1 VELEPSKR
9 VVLIPGAA
17 GAASF
22 WEPIIERLSASWHV
36 QAVDLP
42 GLGFVPA
49 SPDVRSYDDLVDY
62 VARAI
67 AAPAA
72 VAAQSMGSYVA
83 LQLALR
89 YPHLVTHLVL
99 VAATGGIDV
108 GVHGASD
115 WRQEYASTFPHA
127 QKWARALVPDLSH
140 RLNDITI
147 PVLLIW
153 PTHDTL
159 SPLSVAHALASMIPR
174 ASLVT
179 FPSNDH
185 CVVHRFADESASAI
199 CSFVLRTPS
208 TALYTW
214 ERV

>member
-83 LQLALR
+83 LQLAL
-89 YPHLVTHLVL
+89 
-99 VAATGGIDV
+99 
-108 GVHGASD
+108 
-115 WRQEYASTFPHA
+115 
-127 QKWARALVPDLSH
+127 
-140 RLNDITI
+140 
-147 PVLLIW
+147 
-153 PTHDTL
+153 
-159 SPLSVAHALASMIPR
+159 
-174 ASLVT
+174 
-179 FPSNDH
+179 
-185 CVVHRFADESASAI
+185 
-199 CSFVLRTPS
+199 
-208 TALYTW
+208 
-214 ERV
+214 

>member
-1 VELEPSKR
+1 MSRDLDETVRR
-9 VVLIPGAA
+9 VVLLPGAA

-36 QAVDLP
+36 QAIDLP

-49 SPDVRSYDDLVDY
+49 SPDVRSYDDLVDH

-67 AAPAA
+67 AAPTA
-72 VAAQSMGSYVA
+72 VVVAQSMGTYVA

-108 GVHGASD
+108 GIHGAKD
-115 WRQEYASTFPHA
+115 WRQEYASAFPHA
-127 QKWARALVPDLSH
+127 QDWALASVPDLSD
-140 RLNDITI
+140 RLSDITI

-159 SPLSVAHALASMIPR
+159 SPLPVAQALASKIPF

-185 CVVHRFADESASAI
+185 WIVHRFSDESASAI
-199 CSFVLRTPS
+199 RSFVL
-208 TALYTW
+208 
-214 ERV
+214 

>member
-1 VELEPSKR
+1 MGSKLPIL
-9 VVLIPGAA
+9 VVLVPGAA

-22 WEPIIERLSASWHV
+22 WEPIIERLPASWHV
-36 QAVDLP
+36 QAIDLP

-49 SPDVRSYDDLVDY
+49 SPDVGSYDDLVEY

-72 VAAQSMGSYVA
+72 VVAQSMGTYVA

-99 VAATGGIDV
+99 AAATGGIDV
-108 GVHGASD
+108 SVYGASN
-115 WRQEYASTFPHA
+115 WRQEYASAFPQA
-127 QKWARALVPDLSH
+127 QEWARTRLPDLSD
-140 RLNDITI
+140 RLNAITI

-153 PTHDTL
+153 PTHDIL
-159 SPLSVAHALASMIPR
+159 SPLPVAHALASKMAR
-174 ASLVT
+174 TSLVT

-185 CVVHRFADESASAI
+185 WVVHRFADESASAI
-199 CSFVLRTPS
+199 RSFVL
-208 TALYTW
+208 
-214 ERV
+214 

>member
-1 VELEPSKR
+1 MSRDLDETVRR
-9 VVLIPGAA
+9 VVLLPGAA

-22 WEPIIERLSASWHV
+22 WEPIIERLPASWNV
-36 QAVDLP
+36 QAIDLP

-49 SPDVRSYDDLVDY
+49 APDVRSYDDLVNH

-67 AAPAA
+67 AAPT
-72 VAAQSMGSYVA
+72 VVVAQSMGTYVA

-89 YPHLVTHLVL
+89 YAHLLTHLVL
-99 VAATGGIDV
+99 VAGTGGIDV
-108 GVHGASD
+108 GVHRARD

-127 QKWARALVPDLSH
+127 PDWARAPVPDLSD
-140 RLNDITI
+140 RLSDITI

-159 SPLSVAHALASMIPR
+159 SPLPVAQALASKIPL

-179 FPSNDH
+179 FPSNDDW
-185 CVVHRFADESASAI
+185 VVHRFSDESASAI
-199 CSFVLRTPS
+199 RSFVL
-208 TALYTW
+208 
-214 ERV
+214 

>member
-1 VELEPSKR
+1 MSRDLDETVRR
-9 VVLIPGAA
+9 VVLLPGAA
-17 GAASF
+17 GVASF
-22 WEPIIERLSASWHV
+22 WEPIIERLPASWDV
-36 QAVDLP
+36 QAIDLP

-49 SPDVRSYDDLVDY
+49 SPDVRSYDDLVVH

-67 AAPAA
+67 ADPTA
-72 VAAQSMGSYVA
+72 VVAQSMGTYVA

-108 GVHGASD
+108 GVHGARD
-115 WRQEYASTFPHA
+115 WRQEYASAFPHA
-127 QKWARALVPDLSH
+127 PDWARAPVPGLSD
-140 RLNDITI
+140 RLSDITI

-159 SPLSVAHALASMIPR
+159 SPLPVAQALASKIPF

-185 CVVHRFADESASAI
+185 WIVHRFSDESASAI
-199 CSFVLRTPS
+199 RSFVL
-208 TALYTW
+208 
-214 ERV
+214 